1 MKVFF
6 LVENHYELSAS
17 ELISNVRGL
26 YSEMKERVTGSEAQV
41 KESFCFLV
49 RLSKI

>member
-1 MKVFF
+1 MKEFF

-26 YSEMKERVTGSEAQV
+26 YSEMQERVTGSEAKV
-41 KESFCFLV
+41 RKPFYFLV